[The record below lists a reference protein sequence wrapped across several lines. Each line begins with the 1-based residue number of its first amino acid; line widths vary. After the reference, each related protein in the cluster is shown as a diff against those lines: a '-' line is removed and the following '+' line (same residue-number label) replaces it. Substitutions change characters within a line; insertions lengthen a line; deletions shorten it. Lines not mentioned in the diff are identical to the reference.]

1 MTAPFHPLH
10 PTSSR
15 TDAPSIASVWRASEL
30 SDERLHTLDTGY
42 AELNRELPGG
52 GWPQGALIEILQP
65 QAGQHEWGLLAPVL
79 AALQMTKFN
88 PSTPQHAKTLLV
100 LTGAPYLP
108 FGPALRA
115 RQLAM
120 HRVLSVHTDAGHAPA
135 LLWATREALQCA
147 DVAAVLAWLPDARSA
162 HLRRLQIAA
171 HTHHKLLFV
180 FRPLRAQQ
188 ESSPAPLRLLLQGHA
203 SAHDA
208 RGQGADVQVQILKR
222 RGPPLTTSLHLAT
235 RPARLSALLQASRE
249 RVRQRRLDEGAVS
262 ALPAVPVLPA
272 ASAHPVFSH
281 QAPHALDRT
290 ASLHH

>member
-1 MTAPFHPLH
+1 MTDPFLPPPHTPRRTAAP
-10 PTSSR
+10 
-15 TDAPSIASVWRASEL
+15 DIASVWRASEL

-42 AELNRELPGG
+42 ADLNRELPGG

-65 QAGQHEWGLLAPVL
+65 QSGQREWGLLAPVL
-79 AALQMTKFN
+79 AALQSAK
-88 PSTPQHAKTLLV
+88 STTQNAKTLLV

-115 RQLAM
+115 RELAM
-120 HRVLSVHTDAGHAPA
+120 HRVLSVHTEAGNAPA

-180 FRPLRAQQ
+180 FRPLRAQN
-188 ESSPAPLRLLLQGHA
+188 ESSPAPLRLLLEGHISA
-203 SAHDA
+203 SDES
-208 RGQGADVQVQILKR
+208 GESADVQVQILKR
-222 RGPPLTTSLHLAT
+222 RGPPLATPLRLAT
-235 RPARLSALLQASRE
+235 RPARLSALLLASRE
-249 RVRQRRLDEGAVS
+249 RVRQRRQDDA
-262 ALPAVPVLPA
+262 AVPVVPA
-272 ASAHPVFSH
+272 APTHPVFSN

>member
-1 MTAPFHPLH
+1 MGFVGPRAGGAADGQV
-10 PTSSR
+10 SSINPPERQDLAGADWR
-15 TDAPSIASVWRASEL
+15 TLFAVW
-30 SDERLHTLDTGY
+30 
-42 AELNRELPGG
+42 PG
-52 GWPQGALIEILQP
+52 A
-65 QAGQHEWGLLAPVL
+65 V
-79 AALQMTKFN
+79 
-88 PSTPQHAKTLLV
+88 
-100 LTGAPYLP
+100 
-108 FGPALRA
+108 A

-180 FRPLRAQQ
+180 FRPLRAQH

-203 SAHDA
+203 GAHDA
-208 RGQGADVQVQILKR
+208 RGEGADVQVQVLKR
-222 RGPPLTTSLHLAT
+222 RGPPLATPLQLAT

-249 RVRQRRLDEGAVS
+249 RVRQRRQDDAAVPVT
-262 ALPAVPVLPA
+262 PAVPA
-272 ASAHPVFSH
+272 RPVFSH

>member
-1 MTAPFHPLH
+1 MIASSHCPPDTRHR
-10 PTSSR
+10 TS
-15 TDAPSIASVWRASEL
+15 TPDIASVWRASEL

-65 QAGQHEWGLLAPVL
+65 QAGLHEWGLLAPVL
-79 AALQMTKFN
+79 AALQAAKSN
-88 PSTPQHAKTLLV
+88 SSTTQNAKTLLV
-100 LTGAPYLP
+100 LAGAPYLP

-120 HRVLSVHTDAGHAPA
+120 HRVLSVHTEAGNAPA

-180 FRPLRAQQ
+180 FRSLRAQH
-188 ESSPAPLRLLLQGHA
+188 ESSPAPLRLLLQGYA

-208 RGQGADVQVQILKR
+208 REEGADVQVNVLKR
-222 RGPPLTTSLHLAT
+222 RGPPLATPLHLAT
-235 RPARLSALLQASRE
+235 RPVRLSALLQASRE
-249 RVRQRRLDEGAVS
+249 RVRQRRQDDA
-262 ALPAVPVLPA
+262 AAVPV
-272 ASAHPVFSH
+272 HPVFSNQLH
-281 QAPHALDRT
+281 HALDRT